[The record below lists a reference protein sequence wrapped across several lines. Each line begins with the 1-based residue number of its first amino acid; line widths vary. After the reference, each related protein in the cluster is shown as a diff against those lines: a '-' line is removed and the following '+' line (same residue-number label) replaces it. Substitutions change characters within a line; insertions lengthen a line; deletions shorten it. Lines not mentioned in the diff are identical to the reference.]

1 MGGDSMKIV
10 INTCFG
16 GFGLSIAAEELYLEL
31 TGNTGEPGPDDGP
44 KKFYDFEVK
53 RDDPTLVAVVERLG
67 SKAAGSCA
75 ELKVVEVPEGV
86 QWHISD
92 YDGAEHVAENHRTWS

>member
-31 TGNTGEPGPDDGP
+31 RGNTGET
-44 KKFYDFEVK
+44 FYDFEVK
-53 RDDPTLVAVVERLG
+53 RDDPTLVAVVEQLG

-86 QWHISD
+86 QWHIHE